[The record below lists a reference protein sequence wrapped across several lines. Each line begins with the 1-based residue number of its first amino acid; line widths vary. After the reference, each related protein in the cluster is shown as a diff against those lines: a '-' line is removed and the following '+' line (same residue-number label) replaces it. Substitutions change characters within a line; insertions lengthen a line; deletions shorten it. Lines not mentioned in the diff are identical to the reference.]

1 LPFLTQDHWKLAGEF
16 DMRQVSSKLH
26 YSHQPLEAHH
36 LSYGLSYLYE
46 EPNKASAGSNYAYL
60 EDFRYLGSVKIFD
73 DLDENRVVA
82 DKKRKSIS
90 AYTQDQWQIT
100 NNTQLTLGVRADNY
114 NDVGTHL
121 SPRMAL
127 VYYQHPWSNRLM
139 YGRAFRAPS
148 YSEFYLLDNPRVL
161 GNTALNSETIDTLE
175 FSNSYT
181 VKNLSLSITFFKS
194 RIKNYIDTASVGTNQ
209 VQFKNLGTKNL
220 KGIEVEMDW
229 IVNDQWQ
236 FVFNVSKNESDL
248 DDDASSLLA
257 NSEINWTN
265 QNKFSLSLQLSYDE
279 KITSQLNGK
288 DLVLA
293 NSLLRYQFTQ
303 SQQVWLKISN
313 LGNVNYK
320 QHANSSKIP
329 EGVPARGRAVLLGIE
344 WTF

>member
-1 LPFLTQDHWKLAGEF
+1 
-16 DMRQVSSKLH
+16 
-26 YSHQPLEAHH
+26 
-36 LSYGLSYLYE
+36 
-46 EPNKASAGSNYAYL
+46 
-60 EDFRYLGSVKIFD
+60 
-73 DLDENRVVA
+73 
-82 DKKRKSIS
+82 
-90 AYTQDQWQIT
+90 
-100 NNTQLTLGVRADNY
+100 
-114 NDVGTHL
+114 
-121 SPRMAL
+121 
-127 VYYQHPWSNRLM
+127 
-139 YGRAFRAPS
+139 
-148 YSEFYLLDNPRVL
+148 
-161 GNTALNSETIDTLE
+161 
-175 FSNSYT
+175 
-181 VKNLSLSITFFKS
+181 
-194 RIKNYIDTASVGTNQ
+194 